1 MSSYYQLFMRRIMA
15 SENKKVRRG
24 GDLKMEDFI
33 EDMWRDFY
41 DSKCKLL
48 RSRKSM
54 SLDELFLTREG

>member
-1 MSSYYQLFMRRIMA
+1 MA
-15 SENKKVRRG
+15 SENRKAKREEE
-24 GDLKMEDFI
+24 DLKMEELI

-54 SLDELFLTREG
+54 SLDELFFMQEG